1 MISERVNSENQCKNV
16 AEPVRCLTGLL
27 PVPCLT
33 GVLPAHEDD
42 VDAKDALAGAAQ
54 PDAGGL

>member
-1 MISERVNSENQCKNV
+1 MQKRGGTGSLLDT
-16 AEPVRCLTGLL
+16 LTGLL